1 MKWNFQGFINLY
13 LQKTLLCLSM
23 YCIKFIII
31 IHSYKEGSFF
41 VTIVIK
47 LMHAVLYRNKMF
59 WDIWIIFC
67 QYHRNITKRF
77 LRLTFGHHRAK
88 SVKIRSLFW
97 SVFSCVWAEYRKI
110 RTRKNCVFG
119 LVSCRTRV
127 KLYCGKMKNTISNF
141 SIWRLRRKANKKLK
155 LKETCT

>member
-1 MKWNFQGFINLY
+1 MKFSRFYKSLFT
-13 LQKTLLCLSM
+13 KTLLCLSI

-31 IHSYKEGSFF
+31 IHSYKERSFF

-67 QYHRNITKRF
+67 QYHWNITKRL

-97 SVFSCVWAEYRKI
+97 SVFSCIWAEYRKI
-110 RTRKNCVFG
+110 RTRK
-119 LVSCRTRV
+119 
-127 KLYCGKMKNTISNF
+127 KLC
-141 SIWRLRRKANKKLK
+141 IWTGFMQDACKIVL
-155 LKETCT
+155 